1 MKETYVFEIMTE
13 NVATCSPDTP
23 LKEVVKILSSKK
35 LSCLV
40 ITNDNTPVGII
51 TERDMVSILADML
64 NDVIWDQLSVD
75 HFMHSPVTTISSDLP
90 LDDAVELSQISSIR
104 HLPVVNDAG
113 KLAGLITQ
121 TDIVRGY
128 YERTL

>member
-1 MKETYVFEIMTE
+1 MLRPAHQI
-13 NVATCSPDTP
+13 PP